1 MLLER
6 LQPPEAAAQPL
17 VVVLEDVLGS
27 LWQRV
32 GREIDRQSDRQSDG
46 QSDTACTASNGVLIR
61 CDFLLLCIVP

>member
-6 LQPPEAAAQPL
+6 LQPPEGAAQPP
-17 VVVLEDVLGS
+17 VVALEDVLGK

-32 GREIDRQSDRQSDG
+32 NRESDRQSDR

-61 CDFLLLCIVP
+61 CDFLLPRNVP